1 MTHKI
6 MILPILLVLITLVA
20 CQRQEGS
27 AEQPQT
33 QAAQLTAAQVKEA
46 ITTYVQ
52 DNTGAE
58 GTFAIED
65 AVEGRI
71 RQLTFGYVH
80 DSVHETEDGRYYA
93 CVDFTEG
100 PTDTL
105 DLDFYVRE
113 DPRGAPQLSE
123 VVIHK
128 VNGESRF

>member
-6 MILPILLVLITLVA
+6 VILPILIVLITLVA
-20 CQRQEGS
+20 CQREEES

-33 QAAQLTAAQVKEA
+33 QAAELTAAQVKEA

-52 DNTGAE
+52 NNTGAE

-65 AVEGRI
+65 AVAGRM
-71 RQLTFGYVH
+71 RQLTFSYVH

-93 CVDFTEG
+93 CVDFTEA
-100 PTDTL
+100 PADTL
-105 DLDFYVRE
+105 DLDFYVRV
-113 DPRGAPQLSE
+113 DAHGTPQLAE